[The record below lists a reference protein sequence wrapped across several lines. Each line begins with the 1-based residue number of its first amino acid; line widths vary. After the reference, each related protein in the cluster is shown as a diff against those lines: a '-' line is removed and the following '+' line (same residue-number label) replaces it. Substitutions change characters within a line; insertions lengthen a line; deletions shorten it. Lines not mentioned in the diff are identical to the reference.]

1 MRETARKIFG
11 NELAEVVHDIWA
23 FDDEGETTGMW
34 RRNLALCP
42 FYLRLLGLQIKAIE
56 VGLMEA

>member
-11 NELAEVVHDIWA
+11 NELAEVVHDIWG
-23 FDDEGETTGMW
+23 FDDMW

-42 FYLRLLGLQIKAIE
+42 FYMRLLGLQIKAIE
-56 VGLMEA
+56 VGFMEA